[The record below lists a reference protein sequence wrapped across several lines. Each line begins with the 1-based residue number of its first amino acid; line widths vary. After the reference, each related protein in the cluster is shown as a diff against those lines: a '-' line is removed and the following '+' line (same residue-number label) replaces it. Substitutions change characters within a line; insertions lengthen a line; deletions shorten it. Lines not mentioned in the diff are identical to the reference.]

1 MKCRH
6 CKKKIPDDAFFCPYC
21 GLVVDNMEENDEK
34 GSPKVLWKPREEKPR
49 GYIKEKDNEKNI
61 LKDKAEW
68 YARSP
73 EKQKKKS
80 VSPNKYLG
88 LIGTIVLIMIFLI
101 IAIWLVFSTLD
112 ARERRAR
119 EERQEALKA
128 EEQKNRQQREENLE
142 KNKGSAKPDEQ
153 DGEEDTED
161 QTAENHGDIIF
172 SLVDEPEDFGEYYK
186 LSVTDA
192 SASSVISQ
200 EGTDNSAIKAFDGSA
215 KTSWQEGVLGDGIG
229 ESLHFQL
236 ARSYKVKYM
245 SFQLGNW
252 NSDEY
257 YIGNNRPK
265 ELEIT
270 VGDVTRPVTFPD
282 GKTEY
287 WIELSGECTASEI
300 DLVIQSVYSG
310 SKWDDTCIAEIGI
323 YGRGDLQE

>member
-21 GLVVDNMEENDEK
+21 GLVVDDEAEYADEE
-34 GSPKVLWKPREEKPR
+34 SPKVLWRPREDKSHDTVNS
-49 GYIKEKDNEKNI
+49 KDNEKDA
-61 LKDKAEW
+61 LKDKVEW
-68 YARSP
+68 YSRPP
-73 EKQKKKS
+73 EKQPKKS
-80 VSPNKYLG
+80 TGSNKYLG
-88 LIGTIVLIMIFLI
+88 VIGLILLIMIFLI
-101 IAIWLVFSTLD
+101 IAIWLIFSTLD
-112 ARERRAR
+112 ANEKRAR

-128 EEQKNRQQREENLE
+128 KEQKNRQQREENLA
-142 KNKGSAKPDEQ
+142 KNKGATRSD
-153 DGEEDTED
+153 DEEDDED
-161 QTAENHGDIIF
+161 VEDETAESHGDITF

-186 LSVTDA
+186 LSVIDA

-200 EGTDNSAIKAFDGSA
+200 EGTDNSAIKAFDGSVRS
-215 KTSWQEGVLGDGIG
+215 SWQEGAAGDGIG
-229 ESLHFQL
+229 EALHCQL
-236 ARSYKVKYM
+236 ARSYDVKYM

-257 YIGNNRPK
+257 YDGNNRPK

-270 VGDVTRPVTFPD
+270 VGDVTQSVTFPD

-287 WIELSGECTASEI
+287 WIEFSEEYEASEI

-323 YGRGDLQE
+323 YGRSNLQE

>member
-21 GLVVDNMEENDEK
+21 GLVVDDEAEYADEE
-34 GSPKVLWKPREEKPR
+34 SPKVLWKPREEKQH
-49 GYIKEKDNEKNI
+49 DNVKSEEDEKNT

-68 YARSP
+68 YSRSP
-73 EKQKKKS
+73 EKQQKKRADS
-80 VSPNKYLG
+80 NKYLG
-88 LIGTIVLIMIFLI
+88 IIGMVILIMVFLM

-112 ARERRAR
+112 ANEKRAR

-128 EEQKNRQQREENLE
+128 EEQKNRQQREENLA
-142 KNKGSAKPDEQ
+142 KNKGSTKSD
-153 DGEEDTED
+153 DEEDVESDTE
-161 QTAENHGDIIF
+161 EYSGDITL
-172 SLVDEPEDFGEYYK
+172 SLVDEPEDFGDYYK
-186 LSVTDA
+186 LFVTDA

-200 EGTDNSAIKAFDGSA
+200 EGTDNSAIKACDGSE
-215 KTSWQEGVLGDGIG
+215 KSSWQEGVAGDGIG

-257 YIGNNRPK
+257 YAGNNRPK

-270 VGDVTRPVTFPD
+270 VGDISQSVVFPD

-287 WIELSGECTASEI
+287 WIELSQECTASEI

-323 YGRGDLQE
+323 YGRSN